1 MSTLRLALRAPR
13 TKRSRRGLDLELAI
27 EDRAADQSERDMDS
41 GTTSPD
47 MPAVFLCKQTNAAV
61 GMPYECVVSEVGL
74 LGLLEP
80 SLPAVAATPSGSLAY
95 QVREYLQAF
104 IERDRSYC
112 TRWIS
117 AGKRNSHARARERRC
132 IVVREYDR
140 SGAWSWRSISG
151 DRSDESLLPRR
162 GTWVIWSV
170 GSSSATLCF
179 ERCRQG
185 SLLTVLVVLEGWN
198 NRGYGE

>member
-1 MSTLRLALRAPR
+1 MPDEPN
-13 TKRSRRGLDLELAI
+13 G
-27 EDRAADQSERDMDS
+27 SEVWNWNSLSKIVEQINQS
-41 GTTSPD
+41 GTWTAVLKTTD
-47 MPAVFLCKQTNAAV
+47 RPAVFLCKQTNAGV

-117 AGKRNSHARARERRC
+117 AGRRNSHARARERRR
-132 IVVREYDR
+132 IMVREYGR
-140 SGAWSWRSISG
+140 SEAWS
-151 DRSDESLLPRR
+151 
-162 GTWVIWSV
+162 
-170 GSSSATLCF
+170 
-179 ERCRQG
+179 
-185 SLLTVLVVLEGWN
+185 
-198 NRGYGE
+198 

>member
-1 MSTLRLALRAPR
+1 M
-13 TKRSRRGLDLELAI
+13 DLELAI
-27 EDRAADQSERDMDS
+27 EDRAADQSEPYVDGR
-41 GTTSPD
+41 TTEPGH
-47 MPAVFLCKQTNAAV
+47 AVFMCKQTNAAV

-117 AGKRNSHARARERRC
+117 AGRRNSHARARERRR
-132 IVVREYDR
+132 IMVREYGR
-140 SGAWSWRSISG
+140 SEAWS
-151 DRSDESLLPRR
+151 
-162 GTWVIWSV
+162 
-170 GSSSATLCF
+170 
-179 ERCRQG
+179 
-185 SLLTVLVVLEGWN
+185 
-198 NRGYGE
+198 